1 MNSVGSAGKA
11 KLSRSPELVLREGKQ
26 VELACVL
33 TTSTAFFYRGCS
45 CNTKPESFSRFW
57 PNPVGL
63 PKLWKHLRVSKS
75 QWILS
80 DGTWWVLDQGS
91 ASLEAGKPTRLFCS
105 RHRLS
110 FSLPTPHQK
119 HGEKISPGW
128 KNISIIPYSSSL
140 CSGTLSGLRDLLAD

>member
-1 MNSVGSAGKA
+1 MLDLLA
-11 KLSRSPELVLREGKQ
+11 KQSSQEAQSLSSERESRLSWLVSSPHPLL
-26 VELACVL
+26 
-33 TTSTAFFYRGCS
+33 FFYRGCS

-80 DGTWWVLDQGS
+80 NGTWWVLDQGS

-119 HGEKISPGW
+119 HTQRFPQAGKILASFPA
-128 KNISIIPYSSSL
+128 PAL
-140 CSGTLSGLRDLLAD
+140 CAVGPCLV

>member
-1 MNSVGSAGKA
+1 MLDLLAEQSSQEAQSLSSERES
-11 KLSRSPELVLREGKQ
+11 KLSWLVSSPHPLF
-26 VELACVL
+26 
-33 TTSTAFFYRGCS
+33 FFYRGCS

-128 KNISIIPYSSSL
+128 KNISIIPCSSSL
-140 CSGTLSGLRDLLAD
+140 CCGTLSGLRDLLAD